1 MSGTPRYSPELRE
14 RAVRMLSD
22 RRDDYSS
29 EWAALTAVSKLFGM
43 SPETLRTW
51 VRRAQ
56 VDGGTRP
63 GLSSDERVRLKEL
76 EREVKD
82 LRRANA
88 ILKDASVFFATE
100 LDGQTKR

>member
-1 MSGTPRYSPELRE
+1 MSGHPRYSPELRE
-14 RAVRMLSD
+14 RAVRMVSD
-22 RRDDYSS
+22 KREDYKS
-29 EWAALTAVSKLFGM
+29 EWACVTAVSKLFGM

-63 GLSSDERVRLKEL
+63 GLSSDERARLKQL

-88 ILKDASVFFATE
+88 ILQDASIFFATA